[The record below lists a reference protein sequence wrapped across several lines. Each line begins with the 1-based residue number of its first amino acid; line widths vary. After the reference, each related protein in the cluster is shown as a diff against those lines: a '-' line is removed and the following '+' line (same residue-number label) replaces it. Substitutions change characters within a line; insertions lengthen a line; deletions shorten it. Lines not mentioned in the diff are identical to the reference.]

1 MILTPKELDNV
12 LEYTDYAPLPI
23 LKSNATDKQKII
35 YADYI
40 VERLNEN
47 KVVAP
52 FLIKSVN
59 NIILFFRKN
68 IA

>member
-1 MILTPKELDNV
+1 MPKELDNV

-47 KVVAP
+47 KVDAP
-52 FLIKSVN
+52 FFNK
-59 NIILFFRKN
+59 KCK
-68 IA
+68 

>member
-35 YADYI
+35 YVDYI

-47 KVVAP
+47 KVDAP
-52 FLIKSVN
+52 FFNK
-59 NIILFFRKN
+59 KCK
-68 IA
+68 

>member
-12 LEYTDYAPLPI
+12 LEYTDYAQLPI

-52 FLIKSVN
+52 FFNK
-59 NIILFFRKN
+59 KCK
-68 IA
+68 